1 MRTSDSFSHS
11 KKRDTFFL
19 PWERREKGNKL
30 DLTFS
35 QYLSKLNVMS
45 RNLKIEYYHMYC
57 RDLLKLIVLFSESCG
72 RNQ

>member
-11 KKRDTFFL
+11 REFSG
-19 PWERREKGNKL
+19 ERSEKGNKL

-45 RNLKIEYYHMYC
+45 RNLKI
-57 RDLLKLIVLFSESCG
+57 LIIKILKSITECVVVTSL
-72 RNQ
+72 N

>member
-11 KKRDTFFL
+11 RKQDMFFL
-19 PWERREKGNKL
+19 PGERSEKGNKL

-45 RNLKIEYYHMYC
+45 RNLKIEYY
-57 RDLLKLIVLFSESCG
+57 
-72 RNQ
+72 